1 MLIIWSQS
9 YQMAIHKVR
18 HTFPAGCCWSW
29 LLYFYLQQSTCKSLS
44 LSMWLSFE
52 GRIFICSSYGL
63 FNCPGK
69 WRNGDHLFTLWY
81 RILTRHKHYW
91 VIFMRITKSLYF
103 IFEENPVCRNES
115 KDGKLNLFSCH
126 IILNLSFMSTG
137 ELECRLCGLICRNL
151 NQSSIEQN
159 FDDHTHG
166 ITHE

>member
-1 MLIIWSQS
+1 MRASLLFNLMLIINLI
-9 YQMAIHKVR
+9 AIISNG
-18 HTFPAGCCWSW
+18 HTQGKTHIPCWSW

-91 VIFMRITKSLYF
+91 VIFMRIAKSLYF
-103 IFEENPVCRNES
+103 ILEKNPVCRIES

-137 ELECRLCGLICRNL
+137 ELECRLCGVIGRNL
-151 NQSSIEQN
+151 NQSSIE
-159 FDDHTHG
+159 
-166 ITHE
+166 